1 MSGLKV
7 VFDRERK
14 VLGWKSFDCK
24 HHHIHLDVFYRFNLQ
39 ELQTRAMSLHVV
51 AADMPYQVTTW
62 ATQEATFQ

>member
-14 VLGWKSFDCK
+14 VLGWKNFDCK
-24 HHHIHLDVFYRFNLQ
+24 HHHIHLDVFYRLNLQ
-39 ELQTRAMSLHVV
+39 ELQTRAMLLHVV
-51 AADMPYQVTTW
+51 ATDMPCQVTAW

>member
-24 HHHIHLDVFYRFNLQ
+24 HHHIHLDVFYRLNLQ